1 MKIGRIIF
9 LITSLAISS
18 TSFSQVESAGGVTKV
33 SENKKTEKP
42 KVAEMTEKRQ
52 HLYDTKMASDA
63 DVSYQKWVYRRLD
76 LEKEKNAP
84 LYYPEEIIDGQDNL
98 FRIIYRLVSEN
109 KIPAYEYLDGK
120 EIFSDEYKINFP
132 EMVQRFEL
140 GEEVP
145 SSQVTN
151 YYIIEKWEFDNRSN
165 SMKTSIEA
173 ICPVMDKYGDFGDRL
188 HYPMFWVK
196 YNQLRP
202 YLANSFVAADDD
214 NNLQRYSIDDYFTLR
229 LYDGEIYKTKNNRN
243 LSLAQ
248 MYPDEDAMKQAQD
261 SIDARLNNYG
271 KDLWVPTREEYLAQ
285 KELQEQQESY
295 EGETV
300 VTSKDNLPERK
311 VTSSR
316 SKKKSTKKSAKKKYK
331 EPNNSSDSAAEK
343 SVRRRK
349 K

>member
-1 MKIGRIIF
+1 MKKGRIIF
-9 LITSLAISS
+9 LYAGLATSLFGMA
-18 TSFSQVESAGGVTKV
+18 QVESAGGVSKV
-33 SENKKTEKP
+33 SGNKKTGNS

-52 HLYDTKMASDA
+52 QLFDTKMASDA
-63 DVSYQKWVYRRLD
+63 DVSYQKWVYRKLD
-76 LEKEKNAP
+76 LQKEKNAP
-84 LYYPEEIIDGQDNL
+84 LYYPEEIIDNQDNF

-109 KIPAYEYLDGK
+109 KIPAYEYLDGR
-120 EIFSDEYKINFP
+120 EIFTDEYKINFP
-132 EMVQRFEL
+132 EMMARFEL
-140 GEEVP
+140 GDEVP

-165 SMKTSIEA
+165 SMKTTVEA
-173 ICPVMDKYGDFGDRL
+173 ICPVLDKYGDFGDQL

-196 YNQLRP
+196 YDVLRP
-202 YLANSFVAADDD
+202 YLVNTFISGDDD
-214 NNLQRYSIDDYFTLR
+214 NDLQRYSIDDYFTLR

-248 MYPDEDAMKQAQD
+248 MYPDEDALKNAQD
-261 SIDARLNNYG
+261 SIDNRLNNYG
-271 KDLWVPTREEYLAQ
+271 KDLWVPSREEYLAGKEEEEA
-285 KELQEQQESY
+285 KELK

-300 VTSKDNLPERK
+300 VTADEEIQERK

-316 SKKKSTKKSAKKKYK
+316 SKKKSSKKSTKKKYK
-331 EPNNSSDSAAEK
+331 EPKNTSNSSAEK